1 MGDNTL
7 SIGQSSLLP
16 PGWTSHISPAGR
28 TYYHNASSGVSTY
41 DLPKPKQPK
50 REKPVS
56 KTLISNTSG
65 WLKVTTNKG
74 NVFYFHP
81 ESKTSQWLPP
91 PQVAAALKQ
100 IEEDEARERE
110 RRRKE
115 EDQRLREER
124 ERLRKERMERKRK
137 LEEGVSI
144 TEFDASKR
152 ARADDDDDEEDEE
165 EYESEAAEDEEPST
179 SRDNGNGA
187 TGEAPDPE
195 GVQKNTADVADPNDD
210 DDDDQEWQRQMAEQ
224 MAAEAEA
231 EATAHM
237 TQPTEGQASDEGT
250 STQPPPPEATLEDQK
265 RAFTDLLTSL
275 NGTPQEIN
283 PMAPWDLEQS
293 KFSHHP
299 SFLALP
305 TREREDTF
313 NEWCKLRIRE
323 KRAAKAA
330 ASTTTKPSTSN
341 PSRTDPFS
349 STSHSALLSLL
360 RTEVR
365 STRTKYADFK
375 STFSRD
381 PRFTSYGRSDSDR
394 EKLFKQHL
402 VELGEEKRAAAQRA
416 EADFLQLLSDR
427 LPGNYRG
434 KVVAASGSKEGLME
448 VWMEAKR
455 GLVEDRRYDAVG
467 SSTRRSELFGVWA
480 RGERR
485 GPAGDSSSAR
495 SNSAAVGPDTAEA
508 RAKEKEAARAKAL
521 REREEKVRLERQRIQ
536 RINRSAFSAA
546 TREESLLSF
555 RQLLLDAIHTPHTS
569 YTSAVTQLSRDP
581 RFDSPALTDTDK
593 QQLFHEHQSRLS
605 NQQDSRIGSVF
616 ARYARSL
623 DTHRDDVLART
634 LQDDQLSHPPLS
646 VFAEDR
652 KKLEE
657 AYDRWDAV
665 RKSEAEKAFKEMLGE
680 SAFVEFWG
688 RLKKQASS
696 APEQRTQKQE
706 EDEEG
711 EGTTLVEM
719 AKKVDL
725 DEIESVLRNDARF
738 RAWRHDSEQR
748 RRWIRQHLQSLAAPA
763 NSVHR

>member
-91 PQVAAALKQ
+91 PQ
-100 IEEDEARERE
+100 
-110 RRRKE
+110 
-115 EDQRLREER
+115 
-124 ERLRKERMERKRK
+124 
-137 LEEGVSI
+137 
-144 TEFDASKR
+144 FDASKR

-521 REREEKVRLERQRIQ
+521 REREEK
-536 RINRSAFSAA
+536 
-546 TREESLLSF
+546 
-555 RQLLLDAIHTPHTS
+555 LLLDAIHTPHTS

-725 DEIESVLRNDARF
+725 DEIESVLRNDA
-738 RAWRHDSEQR
+738 
-748 RRWIRQHLQSLAAPA
+748 
-763 NSVHR
+763 